1 MQHAVYGKHCTML
14 GWHWQSQM
22 YTSFIIN
29 EVVLRFGHQIF
40 QYLNLCYLF
49 QKCFPDFRESCCRFW
64 RKTVLGAPYSRT
76 CVEPCHI
83 TPVSHLVRLDRVRSE
98 RIHYGCVR
106 GCDSHVQTHWL
117 LLCIL
122 NTELSTSWLTEFV
135 KVFLTRSFESRRH
148 HYVSSVNTAAQMS
161 CQDFSWIFE
170 HKVIYLWSQWSM
182 HPCIKYHCSAFYNM
196 KEESICSVGF
206 LHIMFLNTI

>member
-1 MQHAVYGKHCTML
+1 MLFISEMFPWLQGKL
-14 GWHWQSQM
+14 LQILEENGVGGS
-22 YTSFIIN
+22 
-29 EVVLRFGHQIF
+29 IF
-40 QYLNLCYLF
+40 QNLCWAL
-49 QKCFPDFRESCCRFW
+49 
-64 RKTVLGAPYSRT
+64 PYNAS
-76 CVEPCHI
+76 
-83 TPVSHLVRLDRVRSE
+83 VSPSAFGYRVRSE